1 MSAKIEY
8 LPGSQPPPTPGDRM
22 MHLAELAKLHP
33 ERFQKVIVI
42 YAEETEA
49 EDKFRYM
56 SYACST
62 IELLGM
68 LEQAKEEIHNITR
81 GSRVK

>member
-1 MSAKIEY
+1 MA
-8 LPGSQPPPTPGDRM
+8 Q
-22 MHLAELAKLHP
+22 LAELAKLHP

-68 LEQAKEEIHNITR
+68 LDEAKEEIHILTR
-81 GSRVK
+81 GRRVK